1 MQQEVN
7 NAERLEGNQ
16 IKEGG
21 NKMSDKEK
29 NVTIVNPEDKKFIQ
43 VLMSL
48 SPEKK
53 FFIKGIILGMETQR
67 KLDRNIQPG
76 VNA

>member
-1 MQQEVN
+1 
-7 NAERLEGNQ
+7 
-16 IKEGG
+16 
-21 NKMSDKEK
+21 MSDKEK

>member
-1 MQQEVN
+1 MP
-7 NAERLEGNQ
+7 
-16 IKEGG
+16 
-21 NKMSDKEK
+21 DKEK
-29 NVTIVNPEDKKFIQ
+29 NVTIVSPEDKKFIQ

-67 KLDRNIQPG
+67 KLDKDIQPEI
-76 VNA
+76 NA